1 VRDLATFHLVTDK
14 LGSTLGCSRL
24 LAQWIAAIDLD
35 PSFLGTHS
43 LRRIRATLIYC
54 RTGNLRAVQLLLLGH
69 TKIESTVYRR
79 RLKHYLPTLEVPR
92 AVDCPLVHGNS
103 TVALNM
109 PRYMRYEAAIQNR
122 ADGSGGFTWLMSR
135 PQRRP
140 CARAAR
146 RHRLLHR
153 KDQSS
158 AAQ

>member
-1 VRDLATFHLVTDK
+1 MFNLVIDK
-14 LGSTLGCSRL
+14 PDRTLGCSRV
-24 LAQWIAAIDLD
+24 LAQWIAAIGLD
-35 PSFLGTHS
+35 PSFVGTHS

-54 RTGNLRAVQLLLLGH
+54 RTGKCRAPWILH
-69 TKIESTVYRR
+69 WW
-79 RLKHYLPTLEVPR
+79 
-92 AVDCPLVHGNS
+92 HGNS

-135 PQRRP
+135 SQRRP